1 MEGWGINILLT
12 AVLRSWVWFVLPGL
26 LLCAPVFA
34 EEQVSTGQPNQQL
47 PLEEAIVKP
56 EVVRRNI
63 GKVAIDSENLELGYY
78 GGFYAAER
86 FGTNPVTGLRVSF
99 HVSEDIFFEATTGE
113 TTTEPTFEEQLIGFF
128 TVADEDRRLTYYN
141 LNLGYNMLP
150 GEVFFGRNWA
160 FNFAFYILAGVGSTD
175 FLGERHATVV
185 TGAGM
190 RILLTDWMALHIDVR
205 DHVFRV
211 NPFGIATAD
220 QTTHN
225 IESVGSLTFFF

>member
-12 AVLRSWVWFVLPGL
+12 ARHRRLPWLLMFGL
-26 LLCAPVFA
+26 LLSAPVGA
-34 EEQVSTGQPNQQL
+34 EEQVSTGQPSQQL
-47 PLEEAIVKP
+47 PLDEAIVKP
-56 EVVRRNI
+56 EVERRKIN
-63 GKVAIDSENLELGYY
+63 KVAIDSENLELGYY

-86 FGTNPVTGLRVSF
+86 FGTNPVTGIRVAF
-99 HVSEDIFFEATTGE
+99 HVSEDIFFEASAGE
-113 TTTEPTFEEQLIGFF
+113 TQTEPTFEEQLIGFF
-128 TVADEDRRLTYYN
+128 TVPEEDRALTYYN
-141 LNLGYNMLP
+141 LNLGYNILP

-160 FNFAFYILAGVGSTD
+160 FNFAFYIVGGVGSTD
-175 FLGERHATVV
+175 FLRERHATVV

-190 RILLTDWMALHIDVR
+190 RILLTDWMAIHIDVR

-211 NPFGIATAD
+211 NPFGISTSD